1 MSLKSHPTKPT
12 KTIYIH
18 TYENGTAR
26 IEYLNTH
33 NWTTNKH
40 HIITKKTKKEKQKKK
55 QIKLSYF
62 IIRKLKYSNY
72 DHIFFIFPS
81 QSREKKHFFF
91 VCVCVCVCVW
101 TIELLSLVLL

>member
-18 TYENGTAR
+18 KYENGTAR

-55 QIKLSYF
+55 ADKIVLF
-62 IIRKLKYSNY
+62 
-72 DHIFFIFPS
+72 HH
-81 QSREKKHFFF
+81 KK
-91 VCVCVCVCVW
+91 
-101 TIELLSLVLL
+101 IEI